1 MPVEIKE
8 MLIKA
13 VVKGQADTSTSEL
26 VDNILERQ
34 LGEGLSQAQRED
46 IIEECIQRV
55 LRELERKMLSR

>member
-34 LGEGLSQAQRED
+34 RGEGLSQAQRED

>member
-13 VVKGQADTSTSEL
+13 IVKGQADNATSEL

-34 LGEGLSQAQRED
+34 RGEGLSPAQRED

>member
-13 VVKGQADTSTSEL
+13 VVNGQADASTSEL

-34 LGEGLSQAQRED
+34 RGEGLSPAQRED

-55 LRELERKMLSR
+55 LRELERKTLSR

>member
-13 VVKGQADTSTSEL
+13 IVKGQADNATSEL
-26 VDNILERQ
+26 ADNILERQ
-34 LGEGLSQAQRED
+34 RGEGLSPAQRED

>member
-13 VVKGQADTSTSEL
+13 VVKGQSNASTSEL

-34 LGEGLSQAQRED
+34 RGEGLSQAQREE

>member
-13 VVKGQADTSTSEL
+13 VVNGQADASTSEL

-34 LGEGLSQAQRED
+34 RGEGRSPAQRED

-55 LRELERKMLSR
+55 LRELERKTLSR